1 MKAHSVDLRTKI
13 VESARIGMST
23 REAARRFGDNRST
36 VGRTLRR
43 LDEGNSLWLSKGGSR
58 LPSEAL

>member
-43 LDEGNSLWLSKGGSR
+43 LDEGNSLWLSKGGFR